1 MMRAPV
7 HIVKPWG
14 YRVHAHPSRPSIVAP
29 SKGILARLSST
40 SSLIT
45 HVETGHIEVKDNEGL
60 IFVNNIFPSRLQ
72 WLLQGPL
79 SGSRSYEE
87 VLKRINRPHLAASDP
102 LHIIRRVFPQEL
114 DIDIWEIVP
123 RFREGGAFVKYNR
136 KDGLRDLDI
145 VTAIQSHLKDHPI
158 RPWFN
163 PFQEVNVAHVHGRP
177 WIEDLYRIPTPRLR
191 VEFLPASADGAA
203 GEPTTEAL
211 YSVFRRYG
219 KLRDIERQPSD
230 SKVTPRYAFIVFSRA
245 SNAVMAKNCVHGF
258 TIPEQEGGGK
268 SGTRVK
274 IKYEANIK
282 LSMIKDWLLNHPRIV
297 IPVIAALIAA
307 ITVTVFD
314 PIRTFFIEMKI
325 KATLQKE
332 ENSILRWIRNQ
343 VNKANIIYFGR
354 RESDPRRLTA
364 IWEDRQGDIAQLQSW
379 LMENAET
386 FIVIHGPRGTGK
398 RELVLDRALENYRY
412 KVVIDCKQIQDAKG
426 DSAKISRAASQVGYR
441 PIFSWMNSMSSF
453 MDLAAQ
459 GMIGTKAGFSETL
472 DAQLSKIW
480 QNTATAL
487 KKVALENKRNDD
499 KESHLSDEEYLEAH
513 PEQRPVVVIDNFL
526 HNFSED
532 SVVYEKLT
540 EWAAGLTTG
549 NIAHVI
555 FLTTD
560 VSFSKPLSKALPN
573 SVFRTISLGDC
584 SPEVGRKF
592 VLSHLEYES
601 KSGTKQK
608 ADPGSLSDLDSCIE
622 VLGGRV
628 TDLEFMARR
637 IEAGETP
644 LAAVTRI
651 IEQSASEI
659 LKMFILGNDAASKP
673 WTQEQAW
680 HLIKALANAKDAA
693 LPYNQILLSDLFKD
707 SGEAS
712 LRALEQAELISI
724 SSVNGCPDV
733 VKPGKPVYRA
743 VFKRLTENKTL
754 SSRLDLDVIKQLISV
769 ENKSISKYEEELQL
783 LGTLPKQPWE
793 LASRIKWL
801 LDKIYN
807 SQNKVSKYERESAIL
822 QKILRRLL
830 QLARDAFNSV
840 GWATWVALLVS
851 ICVATRLVSGLQSR
865 LGSGTEAGLTRS
877 VRMVPY
883 WLPWIGHGLSF
894 ARDHVKLIRDARE
907 SMHEPV
913 FGIYMGGTKHTTIV
927 APSLVKS
934 VFTARC
940 ISSAELINYALR
952 TVFGDRGAL
961 RSLSPADHHALSH
974 SVPNLLMREPF
985 LTEGTQTATRL
996 IERQTPNLVT
1006 NCRSIVDQM
1015 QWERGSQALVVGQDD
1030 ILVCEVNFFALIRH
1044 FVGHI
1049 TTAIFTGE
1057 SILEANPTLLPD
1069 IFTLD
1074 NHFLAVST
1082 GLPRLLHP
1090 GVSAAHASRDRL
1102 LEVLTEF
1109 QKAFLAW
1116 DDGLDPGADFRD
1128 LDDISEP
1135 LKERIRKCKSLGLSA
1150 RSSAPA
1156 HLSLFWAMNSNSP
1169 NVVFWH
1175 LLRIYADSA
1184 LLDEI
1189 RQEIAPFIKINRPSR
1204 EETGLPFN
1212 EPPRMSIDTEGLI
1225 NSCLLLKASF
1235 YETLRLDSASLS
1247 FRNVTSDFTVTE
1259 SEEDAALDGLSQ
1271 PRSYKFEKGD
1281 AIIIP
1286 HAVIHHD
1293 PRYFSNP
1300 SQFDPLR
1307 FVSTDPET
1315 GEKKATMDIIKP
1327 FGGGVSGC
1335 KGRAFA
1341 ERKLLAFS
1349 AAIIALWDVEP
1360 AEGQAFVIPQHRPSA
1375 AAFLPKTDIRVR
1387 MRQRI

>member
-1 MMRAPV
+1 MMRVPV
-7 HIVKPWG
+7 HMVRPWG
-14 YRVHAHPSRPSIVAP
+14 YRPYVYPR
-29 SKGILARLSST
+29 RLSIPSPLKGMLVRLNSG
-40 SSLIT
+40 SSHIT
-45 HVETGHIEVKDNEGL
+45 TVETGHIEVKDNEGL
-60 IFVNNIFPSRLQ
+60 LFVNNIFPSRLQ

-79 SGSRSYEE
+79 SGGRSYEE
-87 VLKRINRPHLAASDP
+87 MLKRIDRPHLAASDP
-102 LHIIRRVFPQEL
+102 LHIIRRVFPESL
-114 DIDIWEIVP
+114 DIDIREVIP
-123 RFREGGAFVKYNR
+123 RFREGGAFVKYNHQ
-136 KDGLRDLDI
+136 DGLKDLDI
-145 VTAIQSHLKDHPI
+145 ITAIQTHLKDHPI

-163 PFQEVNVAHVHGRP
+163 PFQQVNVAHVHGRP
-177 WIEDLYRIPTPRLR
+177 WIEDLYRIPTPRLK

-219 KLRDIERQPSD
+219 KLKDIERQPSD
-230 SKVTPRYAFIVFSRA
+230 SKITPRYAFVVFSRA
-245 SNAVMAKNCVHGF
+245 RDAVMAKNCVHGF
-258 TIPEQEGGGK
+258 TISEQEGGGK
-268 SGTRVK
+268 SGTRIK

-297 IPVIAALIAA
+297 IPIIAALIAA

-325 KATLQKE
+325 KGTLQKE
-332 ENSILRWIRNQ
+332 ENSIWRWIRNQ

-354 RESDPRRLTA
+354 RGSDPRRLTA

-426 DSAKISRAASQVGYR
+426 DTAKISRAAGQVGYR
-441 PIFSWMNSMSSF
+441 PVFSWMNSMSSF
-453 MDLAAQ
+453 IDLAAQ

-487 KKVALENKRNDD
+487 KKVALENKKNDE
-499 KESHLSDEEYLEAH
+499 KQSHLSDEEYLEAH

-532 SVVYEKLT
+532 SVVYDKLT

-584 SPEVGRKF
+584 SPEVGRRF

-601 KSGTKQK
+601 KSGTKETP
-608 ADPGSLSDLDSCIE
+608 DLGNLSDLDSCIE

-659 LKMFILGNDAASKP
+659 LKMFILGNDAVSKP

-680 HLIKALANAKDAA
+680 HLIKTLANARDAA

-707 SGEAS
+707 NGEAS

-724 SSVNGCPDV
+724 NSVNGCPDV

-754 SSRLDLDVIKQLISV
+754 SSRLDLEIIKQLISI
-769 ENKSISKYEEELQL
+769 ENKSISRYEEELQL
-783 LGTLPKQPWE
+783 LGSLPKQPWE

-801 LDKIYN
+801 LDKIYS
-807 SQNKVSKYERESAIL
+807 SQNKVSKYEKE
-822 QKILRRLL
+822 RLIH
-830 QLARDAFNSV
+830 LARDGFNSV
-840 GWATWVALLVS
+840 GWTTWVALLVS
-851 ICVATRLVSGLQSR
+851 VCVATRLISGLQSR
-865 LGSGTEAGLTRS
+865 LGNETTEAGVPRS
-877 VRMVPY
+877 ARMVPY
-883 WLPWIGHGLSF
+883 WVPWIGHGLSF
-894 ARDHVKLIRDARE
+894 VRDHVKLIAHARL
-907 SMHEPV
+907 SMNEPV
-913 FGIYMGGTKHTTIV
+913 FGIHMGGTTHTTIV
-927 APSLVKS
+927 APSLVKA
-934 VFTARC
+934 VFTARG
-940 ISSAELINYALR
+940 ISSAALINYTIR

-1006 NCRSIVDQM
+1006 NCHSIVDQM
-1015 QWERGSQALVVGQDD
+1015 QWERGSQAVVVGQDD
-1030 ILVCEVNFFALIRH
+1030 DLICEVNFFALIRH

-1057 SILEANPTLLPD
+1057 SILEGNPNLLPD
-1069 IFTLD
+1069 VFTLD

-1082 GLPRLLHP
+1082 GLPRLAHP
-1090 GVSAAHASRDRL
+1090 GISAAHGARNRL

-1116 DDGLDPGADFRD
+1116 DDGLDPGSDFRD

-1156 HLSLFWAMNSNSP
+1156 HLSLLWAMNSNSP

-1189 RQEIAPFIKINRPSR
+1189 RQEIAPFVKIIRPSK
-1204 EETGLPFN
+1204 EETGLPFE

-1225 NSCLLLKASF
+1225 ESCLLLKASF

-1247 FRNVTSDFTVTE
+1247 VRNVTSDFTVTE
-1259 SEEDAALDGLSQ
+1259 SEEDAALDGMSQ
-1271 PRSYKFEKGD
+1271 PRSYEFKKGD
-1281 AIIIP
+1281 SILIP
-1286 HAVIHHD
+1286 HAVLHNDH
-1293 PRYFSNP
+1293 RYFSNP

-1315 GEKKATMDIIKP
+1315 GEKKASMDIIKP

-1341 ERKLLAFS
+1341 ERKLLTFV
-1349 AAIIALWDVEP
+1349 AAITALWDVEP
-1360 AEGQAFVIPQHRPSA
+1360 AHGKSFVIPEHRPSA

-1387 MRQRI
+1387 MRQRK

>member
-1 MMRAPV
+1 MKPLLLHISCVAEMMRAPV
-7 HIVKPWG
+7 HIVRPWG
-14 YRVHAHPSRPSIVAP
+14 YRAHVRPN
-29 SKGILARLSST
+29 GSSHIST
-40 SSLIT
+40 
-45 HVETGHIEVKDNEGL
+45 VETGHIEVKDGEGL

-79 SGSRSYEE
+79 SGGRSYEQ
-87 VLKRINRPHLAASDP
+87 VLKRIDRPHLAASDP
-102 LHIIRRVFPQEL
+102 LHIIRRVFPQTL
-114 DIDIWEIVP
+114 DIDIREVIP

-136 KDGLRDLDI
+136 KDGLKDLDI
-145 VTAIQSHLKDHPI
+145 VTAIQNHLKEHPI

-191 VEFLPASADGAA
+191 VEFLPASSDGTA

-245 SNAVMAKNCVHGF
+245 RNAVMAKNCVHGF
-258 TIPEQEGGGK
+258 TIPEHEGGGK
-268 SGTRVK
+268 SGTRIK

-297 IPVIAALIAA
+297 IPIIAALIAA

-354 RESDPRRLTA
+354 RGSDPRRLTA

-426 DSAKISRAASQVGYR
+426 DTAKISRAASQVGYR
-441 PIFSWMNSMSSF
+441 PVFSWMNSMSSF
-453 MDLAAQ
+453 IDLAAQ

-487 KKVALENKRNDD
+487 KKVALENKKNDE
-499 KESHLSDEEYLEAH
+499 KEAHLSDEEYLEAH

-532 SVVYEKLT
+532 SVVYDKLT

-601 KSGTKQK
+601 KTGTKQTL
-608 ADPGSLSDLDSCIE
+608 DLGNLSDLDSCIQ

-637 IEAGETP
+637 IEAGESP

-659 LKMFILGNDAASKP
+659 LKMFILGSDTTSKS

-680 HLIKALANAKDAA
+680 HLIKTLANAKDAA

-707 SGEAS
+707 NGEAS

-724 SSVNGCPDV
+724 NSVNGCPDV

-754 SSRLDLDVIKQLISV
+754 SSRLDLEILKQLISV

-801 LDKIYN
+801 LGKVYS
-807 SQNKVSKYERESAIL
+807 SQNKVTPGGLI
-822 QKILRRLL
+822 RLAL
-830 QLARDAFNSV
+830 DGFNSV
-840 GWATWVALLVS
+840 GWPTWVALLVS
-851 ICVATRLVSGLQSR
+851 VCVATRLISGLQSR
-865 LGSGTEAGLTRS
+865 LGSGTEAGPTRS

-883 WLPWIGHGLSF
+883 WLPWIGHGISF
-894 ARDHVKLIRDARE
+894 ARDHVKLIGNARQF
-907 SMHEPV
+907 MNEPV
-913 FGIYMGGTKHTTIV
+913 FGIYMGGTNHITIV
-927 APSLVKS
+927 APSLVKA
-934 VFTARC
+934 VFTARG
-940 ISSAELINYALR
+940 ISSTDLMNYALR

-985 LTEGTQTATRL
+985 LTEGTRTATRL

-1069 IFTLD
+1069 VFTLD
-1074 NHFLAVST
+1074 NHFLAVAT
-1082 GLPRLLHP
+1082 GLPRLSHP
-1090 GVSAAHASRDRL
+1090 GISAAHTARDRL

-1109 QKAFLAW
+1109 HKAFLAW

-1135 LKERIRKCKSLGLSA
+1135 LRERIRKCKSLGLSA

-1156 HLSLFWAMNSNSP
+1156 HLSLLWAMNSNSP

-1184 LLDEI
+1184 LLAKI
-1189 RQEIAPFIKINRPSR
+1189 RQEIAPFIKITRPSR
-1204 EETGLPFN
+1204 EETGLPFD

-1225 NSCLLLKASF
+1225 KSCLLLKASF
-1235 YETLRLDSASLS
+1235 YETLRLDSAALS

-1259 SEEDAALDGLSQ
+1259 SEEDATLDGLSQ
-1271 PRSYKFEKGD
+1271 PRSYKFKKGD
-1281 AIIIP
+1281 AIVIP
-1286 HAVIHHD
+1286 HAVIHNDH
-1293 PRYFSNP
+1293 RYFSNP
-1300 SQFDPLR
+1300 NQFDPLR
-1307 FVSTDPET
+1307 FVTTDPDT
-1315 GEKKATMDIIKP
+1315 GEKKASMDVIKP

-1360 AEGQAFVIPQHRPSA
+1360 AQGNDFAIPEHRPSA